1 MYVKRRFTMLLMVC
15 LLSMTA
21 LSVAAAST
29 TEVTTEDDI
38 VRQPEGTPPTN
49 DWVLYTRNGGN
60 GAFRSG
66 PDTPPS
72 GVGSLEFTTPTGADK
87 AYLFNYEHISAE
99 LDTIDAIGYSTYRT
113 AGNLSQVTSINIEVD
128 PDGPNVPGGYTVLV
142 FEPVYNT
149 NQGAVVSGDWQT
161 WDAYNGGNAIWWS
174 SRAIPGVCAFNC
186 FVTWDTI
193 LANNPDAV
201 ILGGFGVN
209 QGSGNPT
216 LVAAVD
222 ALTLGYNGD
231 TVVYDFE
238 PYAVVQS
245 ADDCKNG
252 GWESLRRADGSSFKN
267 QGQCIQ
273 YANTGK

>member
-1 MYVKRRFTMLLMVC
+1 MVC

-21 LSVAAAST
+21 LSVAAATT
-29 TEVTTEDDI
+29 TEVITEDDI
-38 VRQPEGTPPTN
+38 VRQPESTPPTN

-87 AYLFNYEHISAE
+87 AYLFNYDHVGTDLAS
-99 LDTIDAIGYSTYRT
+99 IDAIGYSTYRT
-113 AGNLSQVTSINIEVD
+113 AGNLSQVTSINIEID
-128 PDGPNVPGGYTVLV
+128 PDGPNVSGGYAVLV

-149 NQGAVVSGDWQT
+149 NQGAVVNGNWQT

-174 SRAIPGVCAFNC
+174 SRAIPGVCAFSC

-193 LANNPDAV
+193 LTNNPDAV

-273 YANTGK
+273 YVNTGK